1 MTHMDQT
8 SVYDVVIVGAGP
20 SGAVAAKRLAEEGM
34 SVICLE
40 QGGYPDY
47 TKLRHSGLEFELTKS
62 QHFSSNPNRRKSS
75 SDYPI
80 NVADSD
86 VEPLMWNG
94 VGGSSIVYTAAWH
107 RLKPSDFRVRTVDGV
122 ADDWPLSY
130 TDLEPFYA
138 RVENDFAV
146 SGVGGDPAYPPGF
159 DIPLPPFPMGKME
172 KKFAGAHDR
181 LGWHWWPGSNSIA
194 TVRHN
199 GLLPCVRRGACAWG
213 CFDGAKASVDRTH
226 WPACIKLGVKLV
238 QNARVMRVETG
249 ADGLA
254 TGVTYVD
261 QETGNTHFQPGRTVI
276 VSANGI
282 GTPRLL
288 LNSASNDHPNGLANS
303 SGLVGKRLMMHPYR
317 TVTGLFDD
325 FFENWQGPY
334 GQRAYSLEFAETRK
348 DTNFIRGAKWQLM
361 GMGGPLASVGSWP
374 WGSNDDVWGENFHA
388 TVHKRFGRSAYWGIM
403 AEDLPDEENRVTLD
417 PDLAD
422 AHGMPAAK
430 VRYKAS
436 QNTTDL
442 LNYNL
447 ARASDSM
454 KEAGAYEVAETPLM
468 RETGWHILG
477 TVRMGGDP
485 RTSVVDSFGRS
496 HDVPN
501 LFVMDGSVMPTS
513 GAVNPTGTVTALALR
528 NAESM
533 IENRRSQPV
542 SRAAEAQKV
551 GF

>member
-1 MTHMDQT
+1 MTNESQT
-8 SVYDVVIVGAGP
+8 TVYDVVIVGAGP

-40 QGGYPDY
+40 QGSYPDY
-47 TKLRHSGLEFELTKS
+47 TKLRHSGLEFELTKA
-62 QHFSSNPNRRKSS
+62 QHFSSNPNRRKSP

-80 NVADSD
+80 NVTDSD
-86 VEPLMWNG
+86 IEPLMWNG
-94 VGGSSIVYTAAWH
+94 VGGSSIIYTAAWH
-107 RLKPSDFRVRTVDGV
+107 RLKPSDFRVRTVDGI

-130 TDLEPFYA
+130 ADLEPFYA

-159 DIPLPPFPMGKME
+159 DIPLPPFPLGKME
-172 KKFAGAHDR
+172 KKLAEAHDR

-194 TVRHN
+194 TVKHN

-226 WPACIKLGVKLV
+226 WPTCVRLGVKLV
-238 QNARVMRVETG
+238 QNARVLRVETG
-249 ADGLA
+249 SDGLA

-261 QETGNTHFQPGRTVI
+261 RETGATHFQPGRIVI
-276 VSANGI
+276 VSANGV

-288 LNSASNDHPNGLANS
+288 LNSTSNDHPNGLANS
-303 SGLVGKRLMMHPYR
+303 SGLVGKRLMMHPYG
-317 TVTGLFDD
+317 TVSGLFDD

-348 DTNFIRGAKWQLM
+348 DTNFYRGAKWQLM

-374 WGSNDDVWGENFHA
+374 WGNNGDVWGENFHA
-388 TVHKRFGRSAYWGIM
+388 TVQKRFGRSAYWGIM
-403 AEDLPDEENRVTLD
+403 AEDLPSEENMVALD
-417 PDLAD
+417 PDVTD
-422 AHGMPAAK
+422 GQGMPAVK
-430 VRYKAS
+430 VTYKAS
-436 QNTTDL
+436 QNTMDL
-442 LNYNL
+442 LDFNL
-447 ARASDSM
+447 LRAAESM
-454 KEAGAYEVAETPLM
+454 KEAGAYEVSGTPLM

-477 TVRMGGDP
+477 TVRMGNDP

-501 LFVMDGSVMPTS
+501 VFIMDGSVMPTS

-528 NAESM
+528 NSESI

-542 SRAAEAQKV
+542 SRAAEARKV
-551 GF
+551 GL